1 MEDRRV
7 GDGDGSL
14 ALPLKRFSE
23 LKRFG
28 VEGPRPCQKS
38 RGDELPSEALK
49 GEDWNGDE
57 SPFSII
63 FCDVDINI

>member
-7 GDGDGSL
+7 GEGEDSL
-14 ALPLKRFSE
+14 GLAPNIFSV

-28 VEGPRPCQKS
+28 VEGSRPCQKS

-49 GEDWNGDE
+49 GDDWNGDE

-63 FCDVDINI
+63 FCDVQISI